1 MEPDGQ
7 LDMQALLAQ
16 AQQMQQ
22 AVMQAQAEI
31 AETDVTGAAGGGLV
45 QVTIKAS
52 GEVQSLQ
59 IDPKVV
65 DPEDVETLQDL
76 VVGALNAAMAN
87 AQELAAEKLGPLAGG
102 MGGGGAMPGLPF

>member
-1 MEPDGQ
+1 MQPGGQ
-7 LDMQALLAQ
+7 FDMQALLAQ

-22 AVMQAQAEI
+22 AMLAAQEEI
-31 AETDVTGAAGGGLV
+31 AAVEVPGEAGGGLV
-45 QVTIKAS
+45 KVMIKAT
-52 GEVQSLQ
+52 GEVTSLQ

-76 VVGALNAAMAN
+76 VVGAINAAMAN

-102 MGGGGAMPGLPF
+102 MGGGMPGLPF

>member
-1 MEPDGQ
+1 MEPGGQ

-22 AVMQAQAEI
+22 AVMAAQAEI
-31 AETDVTGAAGGGLV
+31 AATEVAGEAGGGLV
-45 QVTIKAS
+45 KVTIKAS

-76 VVGALNAAMAN
+76 IVGAVNNAMAN
-87 AQELAAEKLGPLAGG
+87 AQQLAAEKLGPLAGG
-102 MGGGGAMPGLPF
+102 MGGGSVPGLPF

>member
-1 MEPDGQ
+1 MEPGGQ

-22 AVMQAQAEI
+22 AVMAAQAEI
-31 AETDVTGAAGGGLV
+31 AATDVAGEAGGGLV
-45 QVTIKAS
+45 KVTIKAS

-76 VVGALNAAMAN
+76 IVGAVNNAMAN
-87 AQELAAEKLGPLAGG
+87 AQQLAAEKLGPLAGG
-102 MGGGGAMPGLPF
+102 MGGGSVPGLPF